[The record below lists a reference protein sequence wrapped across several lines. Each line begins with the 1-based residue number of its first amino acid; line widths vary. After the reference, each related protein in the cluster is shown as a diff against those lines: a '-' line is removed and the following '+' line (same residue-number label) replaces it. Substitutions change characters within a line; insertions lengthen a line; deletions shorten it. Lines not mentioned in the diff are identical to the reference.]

1 MSSKKCPAC
10 GRLNFSD
17 AEACYGCEASLD
29 STSVT
34 GLPPRDAFHKQTASF
49 NDDWGGAS
57 APDASELHDI
67 PRTSF
72 AGAIGGSSSDW
83 LSENLVGILVFG
95 VCLLFVVA
103 DGCGEDE
110 EDGYYG
116 SGGYYYTGSG
126 ASGGPGYAP
135 GDKSSRAGSTG
146 SRWGSG
152 GGFGFGK

>member
-29 STSVT
+29 GTGVT

-57 APDASELHDI
+57 APRPSEPHDI
-67 PRTSF
+67 PRTSL
-72 AGAIGGSSSDW
+72 AGAVGGLSSDW
-83 LSENLVGILVFG
+83 LSENLVGVLVFG

-103 DGCGEDE
+103 DGCGEE
-110 EDGYYG
+110 EDGAYS
-116 SGGYYYTGSG
+116 SGGYYYTGG
-126 ASGGPGYAP
+126 ASGGPGYSP

>member
-29 STSVT
+29 ATSVT

-57 APDASELHDI
+57 APDASERHDI

-72 AGAIGGSSSDW
+72 AGAITDW

-103 DGCGEDE
+103 DGCDDE
-110 EDGYYG
+110 EDGSYG
-116 SGGYYYTGSG
+116 AGGYYTSGG

-135 GDKSSRAGSTG
+135 GGKSSRTGSTG